1 MDTKELARRTNV
13 WGGLTGSLLI
23 LIVGILLGL
32 GALCI
37 VYLIPTD
44 RMFDNAQVS
53 CDIISEIDTTYSIHE
68 MKSTQRDNYTDSIMV
83 STTIC
88 PKEASVL
95 EKAIYNYHVSY
106 FRGYLEQE
114 NLERYLRGEEGYD
127 YNTYSHY
134 WNGYLVFLKPLLF
147 LFEYNDVLML
157 NYIVQMLLLIW
168 VIIGMAKK
176 GKDFLILPD
185 IIMMVSIGAPI
196 TTGVSIQLSDVLY
209 LSMIGSGIII
219 WNSSRMKDRHIYYL
233 FLVLGMMTSYFDF
246 LTYPLFSLGIP
257 LIIYI
262 ACSERKETMQYL
274 SGTIINSIGWSVG
287 YVGMWIGKG
296 LLGSLL
302 FPDSGALQ
310 TGMEHF
316 MFRTSNATDA
326 EKVDTFDV
334 LMRNAFT
341 YINWPVLTILV
352 LMAIY
357 YFIKIYKHRY
367 WDKSMLQ
374 KVLSYA
380 VVFLYPLVWYAI
392 MKNHSYLHAFMTYR
406 ILGISLFAGFVIL
419 SEWGKK
425 EAV

>member
-1 MDTKELARRTNV
+1 MRTNE
-13 WGGLTGSLLI
+13 LGSITNAGRVAIYSILI
-23 LIVGILLGL
+23 LMIGIFLGL

-37 VYLIPTD
+37 VYLIPTEP
-44 RMFDNAQVS
+44 MYDNSQVS
-53 CDIISEIDTTYSIHE
+53 RDIISEIDTTYSIYE

-83 STTIC
+83 STAIC

-114 NLERYLRGEEGYD
+114 NLERYLKGEGGYD

-168 VIIGMAKK
+168 VIIGMVKK
-176 GKDFLILPD
+176 GKDFLILPYV
-185 IIMMVSIGAPI
+185 IMMVSIGAPI
-196 TTGVSIQLSDVLY
+196 TTGISIQFSDVLY
-209 LSMIGSGIII
+209 VGMIGSGVIV
-219 WNSSRMKDRHIYYL
+219 WNRSRMKDKHIYYM

-246 LTYPLFSLGIP
+246 QTYPLFSLGIP
-257 LIIYI
+257 LITYI
-262 ACSERKETMQYL
+262 ACSERKETMQHL
-274 SGTIINSIGWSVG
+274 AGTIFNSIGWSVG

-310 TGMEHF
+310 TGIEHF
-316 MFRTSNATDA
+316 IFRTSNAADA

-341 YINWPVLTILV
+341 YINWPVLIILV

-357 YFIKIYKHRY
+357 YFIKIYKHRC

-380 VVFLYPLVWYAI
+380 VVFLYPLIWYAI

-406 ILGISLFAGFVIL
+406 ILSISLFAGFVIL